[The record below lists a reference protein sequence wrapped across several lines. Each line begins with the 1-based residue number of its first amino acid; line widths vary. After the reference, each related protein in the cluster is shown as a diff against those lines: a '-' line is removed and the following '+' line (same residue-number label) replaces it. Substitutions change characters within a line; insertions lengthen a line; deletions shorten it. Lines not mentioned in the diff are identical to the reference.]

1 MYFDVTVMAG
11 YRVGT
16 DSLCK
21 YISKHPNIYC
31 PGYYGTK
38 FRANT
43 YSDKTF
49 IDVIGCKR
57 NVFIWHDI
65 NVDFIYSSDIPL
77 KNHHLIHPIRHPY
90 EQAIASYNS
99 FLQQLVLDNK
109 DIPDVEEYI
118 LRNGELYFNSSLRC
132 SKYYDKY
139 EKVKIVDFSELARCS
154 VNRTMNDIY
163 QWLGVEECAN
173 FVDDSVFKKSYV
185 DTFLEKLPLRI
196 SYKGIYWTIHFVRL
210 VDFIPKYLY
219 KIGSINTDDFGILA
233 MCMTKDE
240 IYINRARY
248 NDIIAKELELII
260 ESHFSTWSDE
270 LNHKLD
276 FFMMKKINSL
286 PQKIYSLIDNECESD
301 YEKIIEYCPKIEM
314 LWRDKWI

>member
-1 MYFDVTVMAG
+1 
-11 YRVGT
+11 
-16 DSLCK
+16 
-21 YISKHPNIYC
+21 
-31 PGYYGTK
+31 
-38 FRANT
+38 
-43 YSDKTF
+43 
-49 IDVIGCKR
+49 
-57 NVFIWHDI
+57 
-65 NVDFIYSSDIPL
+65 
-77 KNHHLIHPIRHPY
+77 
-90 EQAIASYNS
+90 
-99 FLQQLVLDNK
+99 
-109 DIPDVEEYI
+109 
-118 LRNGELYFNSSLRC
+118 
-132 SKYYDKY
+132 
-139 EKVKIVDFSELARCS
+139 
-154 VNRTMNDIY
+154 MNDIY

-196 SYKGIYWTIHFVRL
+196 SYKGIYWTIHFFRL
-210 VDFIPKYLY
+210 VDFIPKYFH
-219 KIGSINTDDFGILA
+219 KIGSINTDDFGMLE

-240 IYINRARY
+240 LYINRARY

-276 FFMMKKINSL
+276 VFMMKKINSL